1 MSARRQMDLAQ
12 VAREMGNNTNMEMTF
27 PYCQIENDIY
37 KFLEAASFARMA
49 ESQRVW
55 WNKEID
61 IGGILELDRGPWE
74 DIVGYR
80 ENNGMT

>member
-1 MSARRQMDLAQ
+1 MDLAQ

-55 WNKEID
+55 
-61 IGGILELDRGPWE
+61 
-74 DIVGYR
+74 
-80 ENNGMT
+80 

>member
-1 MSARRQMDLAQ
+1 MKHNVGHQLYECIAPRTVQHCRKEFHHKLEMSARRQMDLAQ

-55 WNKEID
+55 
-61 IGGILELDRGPWE
+61 
-74 DIVGYR
+74 
-80 ENNGMT
+80 